1 MYKRLVIFS
10 LIIFAALVG
19 MVVLGFFA
27 VEKWAEGLEGKR
39 TGKFAEVAEQVRSDV
54 KRKLDDFIHA
64 EENRPYTDYQVYYLP
79 EDSFV
84 SGRQQTA
91 IMRSPLAGI
100 MVNDFAYGYFQIGPE
115 GDITTPNDELAE
127 PQQEGGLKQDHPA
140 QKGTPQRNL
149 FADNT
154 YNISNVRQ
162 NVVPVLK
169 RERLVN
175 GKLVVD
181 GEQFAEGESSITDST
196 FGVPVSPPR
205 PTTQKDAGQLEE
217 QSQQVAYQTIE
228 SLQQQPGKTQVL
240 TKSRAL
246 ADENI
251 MLNVARE
258 QQSERKRGDY
268 GNQYTKGGTLEGTE
282 LQSRMIT
289 DKKEQEV
296 TAGLLLE
303 NQPEQLDLDGSVKTS
318 VSEVKNEDLIKD
330 REEAATEQ
338 PAEEKS
344 DSTESDTVQIMIEPF
359 VPVVVGGGDSAE
371 SIFGGQV
378 FYLRHIQIEDKH
390 FLQGFKFQEQR
401 LIGEITQSARQFMR
415 EGMDFALSRRIKPQ
429 AAYTAVLDFGFGEIA
444 LNLMELIPG
453 WLQRDVN
460 KLERWYFGTVG
471 IVFIAVTLGLLSLWR
486 NAAAQL
492 KLAEKK
498 DDFISAVSHELRT
511 PLTSIRM
518 YSEMLEKGWVKSD
531 EKRTEYYKNMQQES
545 ERLSRLIENVLDFS
559 RIQKKRKKYS
569 FRLGDINECV
579 GSVVEMMRPYAEQ
592 KGFRIVTKAGQA
604 GQVSFDGDA
613 VTQIVVNLLDNAIKY
628 AKDADDKTILVST
641 YPKEGFVII
650 DVEDHGPGVPHK
662 QRKKIFEEFYR
673 IGSED
678 TRETAGT
685 GLGLALVKKFAEAH
699 NGFVE
704 ILNVK
709 PTGSIFRVALA
720 VKI

>member
-10 LIIFAALVG
+10 FIIFAAMVG

-39 TGKFAEVAEQVRSDV
+39 KGQFAEVAEQVRSDV

-64 EENRPYTDYQVYYLP
+64 EENRPYTDYQVYFLP
-79 EDSFV
+79 EDSFI
-84 SGRQQTA
+84 SGQQQTA
-91 IMRSPLAGI
+91 IMRSPLAGV
-100 MVNDFAYGYFQIGPE
+100 MENDFAYGYFQIGPE
-115 GDITTPNDELAE
+115 GNITTPNDELVE
-127 PQQEGGLKQDHPA
+127 TQQKGALKQ
-140 QKGTPQRNL
+140 NL
-149 FADNT
+149 FAENT
-154 YNISNVRQ
+154 YNINNVRH
-162 NVVPVLK
+162 NVVPVLT
-169 RERLVN
+169 RERLAN
-175 GKLVVD
+175 GKLTVG
-181 GEQFAEGESSITDST
+181 GEQFAERKAGIIADVSKI
-196 FGVPVSPPR
+196 PVSSPQ
-205 PTTQKDAGQLEE
+205 PTSQRSVGQLEE
-217 QSQQVAYQTIE
+217 QSQQIAYQTIE
-228 SLQQQPGKTQVL
+228 SLQQQPRKAQVL
-240 TKSRAL
+240 KRSRAV

-258 QQSERKRGDY
+258 QQQVERKRGDY
-268 GNQYTKGGTLEGTE
+268 ETQYTQEETPKITDTQTE
-282 LQSRMIT
+282 T
-289 DKKEQEV
+289 VADKKEEGEV
-296 TAGLLLE
+296 GVLLE
-303 NQPEQLDLDGSVKTS
+303 EMPVQMDLDVGAKKN
-318 VSEVKNEDLIKD
+318 VSEVKNEDLIWDK
-330 REEAATEQ
+330 EEATEQ
-338 PAEEKS
+338 LAQEKP
-344 DSTESDTVQIMIEPF
+344 DSTEFDTVQIMIEPF

-371 SIFGGQV
+371 SIFSGQV
-378 FYLRHIQIEDKH
+378 FYLRHLQIEDKH

-401 LIGEITQSARQFMR
+401 LIEEITQSARQFMR
-415 EGMDFALSRRIKPQ
+415 EGMDFVLSRKIEPQ

-453 WLQRDVN
+453 WIERDIR
-460 KLERWYFGTVG
+460 KLYNWYFGTVG
-471 IVFIAVTLGLLSLWR
+471 IVFIAVSLGLLSLWR
-486 NAAAQL
+486 NARAQL

-511 PLTSIRM
+511 PLTSMRM

-531 EKRTEYYKNMQQES
+531 EKRIEYYKNMQQES

-592 KGFRIVTKAGQA
+592 KGFSIITRSGEAGK
-604 GQVSFDGDA
+604 VSFDSDA

-628 AKDADDKTILVST
+628 AKDAEDKTILVST
-641 YPKEGFVII
+641 YPKEDFVII

-662 QRKKIFEEFYR
+662 QKKKIFEQFYR

-678 TRETAGT
+678 TRETAGS

-704 ILNVK
+704 ILNAK

>member
-1 MYKRLVIFS
+1 MYKRLIILS
-10 LIIFAALVG
+10 LIIFGALGG
-19 MVVLGFFA
+19 MVALGFFA

-39 TGKFAEVAEQVRSDV
+39 KGQFAEVAEQVRSDV

-79 EDSFV
+79 EDTFV
-84 SGRQQTA
+84 SGQQQIA
-91 IMRSPLAGI
+91 IMRSPLAGV
-100 MVNDFAYGYFQIGPE
+100 MENDFAYGYFQIGPE
-115 GDITTPNDELAE
+115 GNITTPNDELVE
-127 PQQEGGLKQDHPA
+127 TQQKDALKQ
-140 QKGTPQRNL
+140 NL
-149 FADNT
+149 FAENT
-154 YNISNVRQ
+154 YNINNVRH
-162 NVVPVLK
+162 NVVPVLT

-181 GEQFAEGESSITDST
+181 GERFAEREGGIGGGT
-196 FGVPVSPPR
+196 FGIPVSAPE
-205 PTTQKDAGQLEE
+205 PTSQKDVGQLEE

-228 SLQQQPGKTQVL
+228 SLQQQPRKAQVL
-240 TKSRAL
+240 KRSRAL

-258 QQSERKRGDY
+258 QQQVERKRGEY
-268 GNQYTKGGTLEGTE
+268 ETQYTQTGVT
-282 LQSRMIT
+282 M

-296 TAGLLLE
+296 AAGLLLE
-303 NQPEQLDLDGSVKTS
+303 NQPEQSDLDRIAKTS
-318 VSEVKNEDLIKD
+318 VSETQNEDLILGK
-330 REEAATEQ
+330 EAATEQ
-338 PAEEKS
+338 SAEEKEES
-344 DSTESDTVQIMIEPF
+344 IESDTVQIMIEPF

-401 LIGEITQSARQFMR
+401 LIEEITKSARQFMR
-415 EGMDFALSRRIKPQ
+415 EGMDFVLSRKIEPQ

-453 WLQRDVN
+453 WLERDVS

-486 NAAAQL
+486 NARAQL

-511 PLTSIRM
+511 PLTSMRM

-531 EKRTEYYKNMQQES
+531 EKRLEYYKNMQQES

-579 GSVVEMMRPYAEQ
+579 VSVVEMMRPYAEQ
-592 KGFRIVTKAGQA
+592 KGFRIVTKAGEA

-628 AKDADDKTILVST
+628 AKEAEDKTILVST
-641 YPKEGFVII
+641 YPKESFVII

-704 ILNVK
+704 ILNAK

-720 VKI
+720 AKI

>member
-1 MYKRLVIFS
+1 MYKRLIILS
-10 LIIFAALVG
+10 LIIFAALAG

-39 TGKFAEVAEQVRSDV
+39 KGQFAEVAEQVRSDV

-84 SGRQQTA
+84 TGYRQTT
-91 IMRSPLAGI
+91 IMRSPLAGV
-100 MVNDFAYGYFQIGPE
+100 MENDFAYGYFQIGPE
-115 GDITTPNDELAE
+115 GNITTPNDELAE
-127 PQQEGGLKQDHPA
+127 PQQKGTLKQ
-140 QKGTPQRNL
+140 NL
-149 FADNT
+149 FAENT
-154 YNISNVRQ
+154 SNINNVRQ

-175 GKLVVD
+175 GKLIVD
-181 GEQFAEGESSITDST
+181 GQQFSEREAGIAGGAFVSS
-196 FGVPVSPPR
+196 VSSPE
-205 PTTQKDAGQLEE
+205 PTSQKDISQSEE
-217 QSQQVAYQTIE
+217 QTQQVAYQPIE
-228 SLQQQPGKTQVL
+228 SLQQQSRRAQVL
-240 TKSRAL
+240 TKSRKL

-258 QQSERKRGDY
+258 QQQVEGKLGDY
-268 GNQYTKGGTLEGTE
+268 GTPHTQAGATP
-282 LQSRMIT
+282 
-289 DKKEQEV
+289 DKKEQE
-296 TAGLLLE
+296 AAARLLLE
-303 NQPEQLDLDGSVKTS
+303 NQPEQLNLGINAKTS
-318 VSEVKNEDLIKD
+318 VPEIQNGDSIRGK
-330 REEAATEQ
+330 EEATKQ
-338 PAEEKS
+338 PAQEKE
-344 DSTESDTVQIMIEPF
+344 DSIESDTVQIMIEPF
-359 VPVVVGGGDSAE
+359 VPVVVGGGDSTG

-401 LIGEITQSARQFMR
+401 LIEEITKSSRQFMR
-415 EGMDFALSRRIKPQ
+415 EGMDFVLSRRIEPQ

-453 WLQRDVN
+453 WIERDISRLYN
-460 KLERWYFGTVG
+460 WYFGTVG
-471 IVFIAVTLGLLSLWR
+471 IVFIAVTFGLLSLWR
-486 NAAAQL
+486 NARAQL

-569 FRLGDINECV
+569 FKLGDINECV
-579 GSVVEMMRPYAEQ
+579 SSVVEMMRPYAEQ
-592 KGFRIVTKAGQA
+592 KGFSIITKAGEA

-628 AKDADDKTILVST
+628 AKDAEDKTILVST
-641 YPKEGFVII
+641 YSKEGFVII

-704 ILNVK
+704 ILNAK

-720 VKI
+720 AKI